1 MIIVHT
7 AVQMLNV
14 VNKQSNVGWY
24 PWGEGVPIYHWI
36 LNSSPIR
43 IQSKIGLTS
52 EYGAVV
58 HYHFVSALCIFC
70 LFARSLFIF
79 SLLYLHHTNNELML
93 MWYIIGNSND

>member
-43 IQSKIGLTS
+43 IQSKIDLTS
-52 EYGAVV
+52 EYGAVD
-58 HYHFVSALCIFC
+58 HYHFVSALC
-70 LFARSLFIF
+70 LFLFIRTYF
-79 SLLYLHHTNNELML
+79 IHIFIVIFVSHKHWVNFNVVN
-93 MWYIIGNSND
+93 WQQ